1 MSRKPIHVTLF
12 SGSRCPYCSQARRL
26 LQQHNV
32 SFTERNIQTN
42 TKAFKDFSRLG
53 GREIP
58 LIRIGNT
65 TLFGF
70 NHKQLINTLK
80 AEKAID

>member
-1 MSRKPIHVTLF
+1 MSRKPVHITLY
-12 SGSRCPYCSQARRL
+12 SGSRCPHCSQARRL
-26 LQQHNV
+26 LQQQNIT
-32 SFTERNIQTN
+32 FLERNIQTN

-70 NHKQLINTLK
+70 NHKQLIKTLK
-80 AEKAID
+80 DEKAIG